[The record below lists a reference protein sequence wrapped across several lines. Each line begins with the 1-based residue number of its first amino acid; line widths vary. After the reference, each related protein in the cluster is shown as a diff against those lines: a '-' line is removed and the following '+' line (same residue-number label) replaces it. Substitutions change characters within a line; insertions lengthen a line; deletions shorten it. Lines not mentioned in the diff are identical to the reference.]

1 MKSSAPQSPE
11 GLLREQSF
19 SMIRKILLFGL
30 TNMDVAVMLE
40 AKMKE
45 ILKETKDFEHSF
57 ELKIGICS
65 MLVIMKDRTPK
76 QLDALMRF
84 ESLLKAVYEYI
95 TIIDVK
101 YGGEKPSQSSGSARR
116 VFDGDAQTW
125 EQERE
130 IKVKQIKSIVGQAVQ
145 LISNYIDYKESP

>member
-1 MKSSAPQSPE
+1 MLDAQFKSSSSKQQEVIEAVMKSSTPSQTPD

-19 SMIRKILLFGL
+19 SMIRKMLMFGI

-40 AKMKE
+40 NKMKE

-130 IKVKQIKSIVGQAVQ
+130 IKVK
-145 LISNYIDYKESP
+145 